1 MERQLNLMTRQE
13 FIQAVGK
20 RYRTAT
26 REQKT
31 EILNEF
37 VPLTQYHRKYA
48 LQLLGQDPEQVEI
61 KPPRISRRIYQEAAR
76 EALTLLWEASD
87 RLCGKRLQPLL
98 PVLVEA
104 MEQHGY
110 LQLDPVVR
118 EQVLTVSAATIDRLL
133 CPVRE
138 RIQGTQQRR
147 GVATA
152 LRKSIPVR
160 TFADWNDPVP
170 GYLEADLVVH
180 GGGSMAGSMVHTFV
194 LTDVA
199 TGWTECLALAARD
212 QHLIVEA
219 IERVRAKLPFPLR
232 GFDTDNDSAF
242 INETV
247 LDYCRR
253 TGLEFTRSRAYRKND
268 QAWVEQKN
276 GAIVRKLIGY
286 GRLSGMKATEMLSS
300 LYEVSRCYV
309 NFFQPSFKL
318 KSKTRQG
325 AKVTKQYHA
334 PATPYQRLLASDQIS
349 ESIKQQ
355 LQAAFAALDPVQLLQ
370 QIRSWQQELVTAEE
384 SPSAEPKSEVSTET
398 FLQSLRTAWQEG
410 EVRPT
415 HWKRKRAPRTWRTKP
430 DPFAAV
436 WPHLLEQLQ
445 ASPEACAKDL
455 FQQLQKEYPGV
466 FPDSQLRTLQC
477 RVKQWRSEMARRLI
491 MSSEEALLPVFAL
504 SAPPASVQE

>member
-1 MERQLNLMTRQE
+1 MTRQE
-13 FIQAVGK
+13 LIKAVGR
-20 RYRTAT
+20 RYQTAT
-26 REQKT
+26 RVQKI

-37 VPLTQYHRKYA
+37 VQVTQYHRKYA
-48 LQLLGQDPEQVEI
+48 LQLLGQDSDSTGEKQH
-61 KPPRISRRIYQEAAR
+61 KLGRRTYQEAVR
-76 EALTLLWEASD
+76 EALILLWEASD
-87 RLCGKRLQPLL
+87 RLCGKRLKTLL
-98 PVLVEA
+98 PVLVQA
-104 MEQHGY
+104 MEQHGH

-118 EQVLTVSAATIDRLL
+118 EQVLAISAATIDRLL

-138 RIQGTQQRR
+138 RAQGTQRRR

-160 TFADWNDPVP
+160 TFADWQDPAP
-170 GYLEADLVVH
+170 GYMEADLVVH

-219 IERVRAKLPFPLR
+219 LEQVRTRLPFPLR

-242 INETV
+242 LNETV

-253 TGLEFTRSRAYRKND
+253 MGLEFTRSRAYRKND

-276 GAIVRKLIGY
+276 GAVVRKLIGY
-286 GRLSGMKATEMLSS
+286 GRLSGMKATETLSA

-325 AKVTKQYHA
+325 TKVTKQYHA
-334 PATPYQRLLASDQIS
+334 PATPYQRLLASDQIP

-355 LQAAFAALDPVQLLQ
+355 LQMAFAALDPVQLLQ
-370 QIRSWQQELVTAEE
+370 QIRSWQQELVIAEE
-384 SPSAEPKSEVSTET
+384 SPSAEPKGGVTTEM
-398 FLQSLRTAWQEG
+398 FLQSLRTAWQVG

-415 HWKRKRAPRTWRTKP
+415 HRKRKRAPRTWRTKP

-436 WPHLLEQLQ
+436 WPYLLEQLQ

-455 FQQLQKEYPGV
+455 FQKLQQEHPGV
-466 FPDSQLRTLQC
+466 FPDNQLRTLQR
-477 RVKQWRSEMARRLI
+477 RVKQWRSEIARRLI

-504 SAPPASVQE
+504 AAQPPSVQD

>member
-1 MERQLNLMTRQE
+1 MERQLNWMTRQE
-13 FIQAVGK
+13 LIRAVGT

-26 REQKT
+26 QGQKT

-37 VPLTQYHRKYA
+37 VQLTQYHRKYA
-48 LQLLGQDPEQVEI
+48 LRLLGQDPEKGEI
-61 KPPRISRRIYQEAAR
+61 KQLRISRRIYQEAAR
-76 EALTLLWEASD
+76 ETLTLLWEASD

-104 MEQHGY
+104 MEQHGH

-118 EQVLTVSAATIDRLL
+118 EQILTVSAATIDRLL

-138 RIQGTQQRR
+138 CTQGTQQRR

-160 TFADWNDPVP
+160 TFADWNDPAP

-180 GGGSMAGSMVHTFV
+180 GGGSMAGSIVHTFV

-219 IERVRAKLPFPLR
+219 LERVRARLPFPLR

-242 INETV
+242 INDTILE
-247 LDYCRR
+247 YCRR
-253 TGLEFTRSRAYRKND
+253 MSIEFTRSRAYRKND

-286 GRLSGMKATEMLSS
+286 GRLSGMKATETLSA

-318 KSKTRQG
+318 KSKSRQG

-334 PATPYQRLLASDQIS
+334 PATPYQRLLASDQIP
-349 ESIKQQ
+349 ESIKQL
-355 LQAAFAALDPVQLLQ
+355 LQEAFAALDPVLLLQ
-370 QIRSWQQELVTAEE
+370 KIRSQQQKLVAAEE
-384 SPSAEPKSEVSTET
+384 SPSAEPKGEVPTET

-415 HWKRKRAPRTWRTKP
+415 QRKRKRAPRTWRTKP

-436 WPHLLEQLQ
+436 WPRLLEQLQ
-445 ASPEACAKDL
+445 ASPEVCAKDL
-455 FQQLQKEYPGV
+455 FQQLQKEYPDA
-466 FPDSQLRTLQC
+466 FPDSQLRTLQR
-477 RVKQWRSEMARRLI
+477 RVKQWRSEVARRLI
-491 MSSEEALLPVFAL
+491 MSSEETLLPVFAL
-504 SAPPASVQE
+504 SVLPASVQE